1 MTHKVKNGQ
10 YPDVIKKGVTILGNV
25 TILDVTIMSG
35 DSYWSFIDKR
45 FYIEVF
51 VLMRLKFKARAI
63 FR

>member
-1 MTHKVKNGQ
+1 M
-10 YPDVIKKGVTILGNV
+10 TILGNV